1 MYDALSVVGRFG
13 TSCVRGCWAHAAAAA
28 ATSVICAINRM
39 RQTMP
44 EFSRFLNSWVM
55 QGTAGN
61 ADKKRG
67 KPIDPIKPIRN
78 IFCCLK
84 HKGFLS
90 V

>member
-1 MYDALSVVGRFG
+1 
-13 TSCVRGCWAHAAAAA
+13 
-28 ATSVICAINRM
+28 
-39 RQTMP
+39 MP

-84 HKGFLS
+84 QKGFLS